1 MKIQSFI
8 YPSVLILFIF
18 IGACVSNENE
28 NLDLGN
34 DQAFFPL
41 TIGKYREYQVDSIL
55 YRQGRFLDSVRS
67 YVREEITGSYK
78 DTIGTLFIILRSVRK
93 KTTDPWLA
101 SASYT
106 ARVDPYRVVYNQDN
120 LNFIPL
126 VFPLKAGTNWDGLAL
141 IQTDQTFNVNGES
154 IEIYQNWD
162 PFKIEDEIKAEKIGA
177 LNFIEVVTVLQT
189 DEDDILS
196 KRYSI
201 EKYAKGVGLV
211 YKEMTVLDCNNTVNQ
226 CSTSVPW
233 DKRATKG
240 FILRQTITKNN

>member
-1 MKIQSFI
+1 MKIHLLI
-8 YPSVLILFIF
+8 CPSILILYIL

-28 NLDLGN
+28 NLDLDK

-41 TIGKYREYQVDSIL
+41 TIGKYREYQVDSLL

-67 YVREEITGSYK
+67 YAREEITGSYK
-78 DTIGTLFIILRSVRK
+78 DTVGNLFIILRSVRK
-93 KTTDPWLA
+93 NPTDPWLP

-106 ARVDPYRVVYNQDN
+106 ARVDPYRVVYNQAN

-126 VFPLKAGTNWDGLAL
+126 VFPLKAGTHWDGLAL

-154 IEIYQNWD
+154 IEIYQNWS
-162 PFKIEDEIKAEKIGA
+162 PFKIENEIKAEKAGS
-177 LNFIEVVTVLQT
+177 LNFNEVVTVLQS

-196 KRYSI
+196 KRYSL

-233 DKRATKG
+233 SKRATKG